1 LSTIRTGVG
10 MGISLG
16 LLMSVLLW
24 TTASPA
30 QAQTVDECQA
40 KINDLRTATQSA
52 NFTGQNAA
60 KDQAGLI
67 GKLGS
72 ASTKLNQGKFVDA
85 RANLVSFRAK
95 VEDLDQQGKIAH
107 EDAVALI
114 ADADDAIACVQDL
127 INAQATSAA

>member
-1 LSTIRTGVG
+1 
-10 MGISLG
+10 
-16 LLMSVLLW
+16 
-24 TTASPA
+24 
-30 QAQTVDECQA
+30 
-40 KINDLRTATQSA
+40 
-52 NFTGQNAA
+52 
-60 KDQAGLI
+60 LI

-127 INAQATSAA
+127 IDAQGTSGA

>member
-1 LSTIRTGVG
+1 